1 MKILAVSLLRLGDI
15 IMTVPALR
23 ALKKAHPHVELHLL
37 INNQFQSVKS
47 LMPFVDHFHGF
58 DRSALQAGLGEADF
72 SLLHSFDLLKSTV
85 DSLNEKKFDRIYNFT
100 HNNLSAWLISLV
112 DAKEKI
118 GLTYD
123 QAAQAHFGSNWYSY
137 LNHQTEFEGKDV
149 FHYSDIFQ
157 FSVTHSGKRS
167 SLAFKE
173 TVVGRAEAARLR
185 KDRSDLVFIQ
195 ALSSDS
201 KKDWGL
207 GRWKNFVEELS
218 KFHKEATFMFLAAPN
233 EAVQLSPIAD
243 ELVAK
248 GVKAEVAVC
257 SLEGALSLLQE
268 GRLLISADTA
278 IKHIAAATQI
288 PIVELCL
295 GSSDPYRT
303 GAYRDNVF
311 IVKSKESCSPCVHS
325 RPCHRE
331 QHFCAINTT
340 TEALVSIASSV
351 YSKNTHLIKVVAE
364 EFSDQIEV
372 LRTELK
378 QCGFWTATSVTEN
391 LSESAISR
399 WVERCA
405 LKLYLNSPA
414 IQTTDRT
421 EEFVTEIENLSRAL
435 KLAFPDISLTEWSH
449 LFDEIERRINSI
461 ETRLSG
467 FQYSLRGLASN
478 YESPVLMKHFIEDL
492 RSFRDRI
499 RPSGYFRAKGE
510 ALDWVIEDERSTP
523 FVRYRR
529 ISNSLNEMH
538 GRTQIEM
545 KLVRF
550 LKNQMEIL

>member
-1 MKILAVSLLRLGDI
+1 MKILAVNLLRLGDI

-23 ALKKAHPHVELHLL
+23 ALKKAHPHAELHVL
-37 INNQFQSVKS
+37 INSQFKSVTA
-47 LMPFVDHFHGF
+47 LMPFIDQFHFF
-58 DRSALQAGLGEADF
+58 DRNGLQSGLGESETA
-72 SLLHSFDLLKSTV
+72 LLHSFDLLKETV
-85 DSLNEKKFDRIYNFT
+85 DQLNSHKFERIYNFT
-100 HNNLSAWLISLV
+100 HNNLSAWLMSLI

-123 QAAQAHFGSNWYSY
+123 QAAQAHFGTNWFSY

-167 SLAFKE
+167 SLALKE
-173 TVVGRAEAARLR
+173 TVSGRAEASRLR
-185 KDRSDLVFIQ
+185 SNRDDLVFIQ
-195 ALSSDS
+195 ALSSDP
-201 KKDWGL
+201 KKDWGVE
-207 GRWKNFVEELS
+207 RWKRFVSEFS
-218 KFHKEATFMFLAAPN
+218 QFHKEATFMFLAAPN
-233 EAVQLSPIAD
+233 EASQLSLIVA
-243 ELVAK
+243 ELVAS
-248 GVKAEVAVC
+248 GIRAEVAVC

-268 GRLLISADTA
+268 GRLLITADTA
-278 IKHIAAATQI
+278 IKHIASATQI

-303 GAYRDNVF
+303 GAYRDNVY

-325 RPCHRE
+325 KGCHRE
-331 QHFCAINTT
+331 KQFCAINTR
-340 TEALVSIASSV
+340 TEAVVSIASCV
-351 YSKNTHLIKVVAE
+351 YSGNTHLIKVVAD

-378 QCGFWTATSVTEN
+378 QCGFWTASPVTEN

-399 WVERCA
+399 WLERCA

-414 IQTTDRT
+414 NQADRSD
-421 EEFVTEIENLSRAL
+421 EFLNEIENLSRAL
-435 KLAFPDISLTEWSH
+435 KQTFPEISQAEWNH
-449 LFDEIERRINSI
+449 IFDDVERRINSI
-461 ETRLSG
+461 ETRLTG

-478 YESPVLMKHFIEDL
+478 YESPMQMKHFIEDL
-492 RSFRDRI
+492 RNFRDRL
-499 RPSGYFRAKGE
+499 RPSGYLRAKGE
-510 ALDWVIEDERSTP
+510 ALDWVIEDERSTA

>member
-23 ALKKAHPHVELHLL
+23 ALKKMHPHAELHLL
-37 INNQFQSVKS
+37 VNSQFKSVQS
-47 LMPFVDHFHGF
+47 LMPFVDQFHFF
-58 DRSALQAGLGEADF
+58 DRSQLQAGLGEADF
-72 SLLHSFDLLKSTV
+72 ALLHSFDLLKSTV
-85 DSLNEKKFDRIYNFT
+85 EELNEQKFDRIYNLT
-100 HNNLSAWLISLV
+100 HNNLSAWLISLF

-123 QAAQAHFGSNWYSY
+123 QTGQAHFGSNWFSY

-157 FSVTHSGKRS
+157 FSVIHSGKRS
-167 SLAFKE
+167 SLALKE
-173 TVVGRAEAARLR
+173 TVSGRAEASRLR
-185 KDRSDLVFIQ
+185 KDREDLIFIQ

-207 GRWKNFVEELS
+207 SRWQKFIFEFS
-218 KFHKEATFMFLAAPN
+218 QFHKEATFVFLAAPN
-233 EAVQLSPIAD
+233 EAEQLNPVAQA
-243 ELVAK
+243 LVSQ
-248 GVKAEVAVC
+248 GVRAEVAVC

-268 GRLLISADTA
+268 GRLLVTADTA
-278 IKHIAAATQI
+278 IKHLAAATPI

-303 GAYRDNVF
+303 GAYRSDVY
-311 IVKSKESCSPCVHS
+311 IVRSRESCSPCVHS

-331 QHFCAINTT
+331 QQFCAINTT
-340 TEALVSIASSV
+340 TDALVSIASSV

-364 EFSDQIEV
+364 EFADEIEV
-372 LRTELK
+372 LKTELK
-378 QCGFWTATSVTEN
+378 QCGFWTATPVTEN
-391 LSESAISR
+391 LSEAAVSR

-405 LKLYLNSPA
+405 LKLYLNSPVV
-414 IQTTDRT
+414 QTDRS
-421 EEFVTEIENLSRAL
+421 EEFLGEIENLSRAL
-435 KLAFPDISLTEWSH
+435 KLAFPEISNPEWSH
-449 LFDEIERRINSI
+449 IFEDIESRINSI

-467 FQYSLRGLASN
+467 FQYSLRGLASH
-478 YESPVLMKHFIEDL
+478 YESPVLMNNFIEDL

-510 ALDWVIEDERSTP
+510 ALDWVIEDERSSA

-550 LKNQMEIL
+550 LKNQMEIV